1 VATGIVGIMTM
12 TPAATAGSEPARGR
26 PRADRTRES
35 RSRVLDAAVT
45 CLLRDGYARTST
57 ISIQAEAGVSRGRML
72 HQFRSKEELLVAAA
86 HHIFAT
92 RLEAPIPGSL
102 TELIA
107 DAPGPG
113 ERIAVVVDCLW
124 ATFQEPSF
132 WAATELWVAS
142 RTEPVLAEAIR
153 PAERRLGRAIRD
165 RMDDLFGPDLV
176 GRPLYL
182 PIRPVLFTS
191 MRGTALSYAFDA
203 RDPRTEPLLEH
214 WKEIA
219 RHALLA

>member
-1 VATGIVGIMTM
+1 MTM
-12 TPAATAGSEPARGR
+12 TPAAAADPGPARGR

-35 RSRVLDAAVT
+35 RSRILDAAVT

-57 ISIQAEAGVSRGRML
+57 ISIQTEAGVSRGRML
-72 HQFRSKEELLVAAA
+72 HQFPSKEELLVAAA
-86 HHIFAT
+86 HHIFAAQ
-92 RLEAPIPGSL
+92 LEQPVPGPL
-102 TELIA
+102 TDQIA
-107 DAPGPG
+107 EARGPG
-113 ERIAVVVDCLW
+113 ERIAVVVDVLW

-142 RTEPVLAEAIR
+142 RTEPALAEAIR
-153 PAERRLGRAIRD
+153 PAERRLGRAIWA
-165 RMDDLFGPDLV
+165 RMDHLFGAELV
-176 GRPLYL
+176 ARPLYL
-182 PIRPVLFTS
+182 PVRPVIFTS

-203 RDPRTEPLLEH
+203 RDPRSEPLLEH

>member
-1 VATGIVGIMTM
+1 MT
-12 TPAATAGSEPARGR
+12 TTSS
-26 PRADRTRES
+26 RADRTSQS
-35 RSRVLDAAVT
+35 RSLILDAAVT

-57 ISIQAEAGVSRGRML
+57 ISIQAEAGMSRGRML

-92 RLEAPIPGSL
+92 QLEQPVPPVLS
-102 TELIA
+102 ERIA
-107 DAPGPG
+107 EASGPG
-113 ERIAVVVDCLW
+113 ERIAVVVDVLW

-132 WAATELWVAS
+132 WAATELWVAA
-142 RTEPVLAEAIR
+142 RTEPALAAAIR
-153 PAERRLGRAIRD
+153 PAEKRLGQAIWG
-165 RMDDLFGPDLV
+165 RMDHLFGPDLV

-203 RDPRTEPLLEH
+203 RDPSSEPLLEH
-214 WKEIA
+214 WKELA

>member
-1 VATGIVGIMTM
+1 MTT
-12 TPAATAGSEPARGR
+12 TPAESR

-35 RSRVLDAAVT
+35 RSRILDAAVT

-57 ISIQAEAGVSRGRML
+57 ISIQAEAGMSRGRML
-72 HQFRSKEELLVAAA
+72 HQFPSKEELLVAAA
-86 HHIFAT
+86 HHIF
-92 RLEAPIPGSL
+92 EAQLAEPVPGPW
-102 TELIA
+102 TDRIA
-107 DAPGPG
+107 DATGPG

-142 RTEPVLAEAIR
+142 RTEPALAGAIR
-153 PAERRLGRAIRD
+153 PAEKRLGRAIWA
-165 RMDDLFGPDLV
+165 RMDQLFGPDLV

-182 PIRPVLFTS
+182 PVRPVLFTS

-203 RDPRTEPLLEH
+203 RDPASEPLLEH

-219 RHALLA
+219 RHSLLT